1 MHRGNGKITKIS
13 NPLNEDWTIELN
25 YKYIHSENMMT
36 TRNFL
41 FILLSD
47 SILIIHLENGSIYKN
62 ITYNESNIMLSYE
75 RLNYII
81 PMRSITCILLSTYS
95 IIFIEINHT
104 GEPEILRYERRE
116 GSWTIRDFILTPFGV
131 KLCLLD
137 DTDTHIKLFST
148 CLAKY

>member
-13 NPLNEDWTIELN
+13 DPFNEDWTIELN
-25 YKYIHSENMMT
+25 YKYIHSENMMAT
-36 TRNFL
+36 QNFL

-47 SILIIHLENGSIYKN
+47 SILVIYLENGEIFKN
-62 ITYNESNIMLSYE
+62 INYNESNIMLSYE

-81 PMRSITCILLSTYS
+81 PMNSVSCVLLSTYS
-95 IIFIEINHT
+95 IIFLGMNSD
-104 GEPEILRYERRE
+104 GEPEMLRYERRE
-116 GSWTIRDFILTPFGV
+116 GSWMIRDFILTPFGV